1 MASLKEV
8 KNRIKS
14 VTSTRKI
21 TSAMKLVASSKLH
34 HAQVAIES
42 MLPYQKS
49 LNKIMS
55 TFLGEMKGDIESVYA
70 EQRKVQKAVIVAYSS
85 NSSLCGAF
93 NTNVVKEVTQ
103 TIDSLKSEGVEEIQV
118 IPIGA
123 KIAEKV
129 RKMGFPVQADN
140 THLLDR
146 PNFNEAASIA
156 QVLMDAFKAKEIDKV
171 ILIYHDFHN
180 TAKQVMT
187 TETFLPVSL
196 DVADTSQQPGQ
207 ADYIVEPSKEELVAT
222 LIPRVLY
229 LKIYTALLDSCASEH
244 AARVIAMQTATD
256 NADELLHDLTLTY
269 NKTRQAA
276 ITTELLDIV
285 GGSFQ

>member
-14 VTSTRKI
+14 VASTRKI
-21 TSAMKLVASSKLH
+21 TSAMKLVASAKLH

-171 ILIYHDFHN
+171 ILIYHHFHN

-196 DVADTSQQPGQ
+196 DVADTSQQSGQ

-256 NADELLHDLTLTY
+256 NADEILHDLTLTY